1 MKLHKLSLFGAVVGA
16 LIFMAAL
23 APRANAALIVYF
35 NFEDATTGGA
45 PDFVADTIAA
55 GNPGGGQQASTITT
69 NYTAGDFESDAALAI
84 ASTNRTAADIDTTAN
99 QAVNFNRTI
108 NNNGKW
114 IQFTVNSTFL
124 QDLSLSFALD
134 NNGNG
139 FNSAQLSYSTN
150 GGTTFTNIG
159 SALAFTTGANQ
170 LIATGTF
177 NVPQQ
182 PGLILRLTFN
192 GGASN
197 GNNRQTVID
206 NIQLNATVIPEPAT
220 VVSGLLGF
228 CGLCWHQRRRL
239 IRSLRLR
246 RA

>member
-16 LIFMAAL
+16 LIFTAAL

-45 PDFVADTIAA
+45 PDFVADTNPP
-55 GNPGGGQQASTITT
+55 NPGGGQQASTITT
-69 NYTAGDFESDAALAI
+69 NYTAGNFTSVDALAI

-99 QAVNFNRTI
+99 QAVNFNKTTS
-108 NNNGKW
+108 NNGKW

-124 QDLSLSFALD
+124 QDLSLSFAID

-139 FNSAQLSYSTN
+139 FNAAQLSYSTD
-150 GGTTFTNIG
+150 GGTTFTNIAAG
-159 SALAFTTGANQ
+159 AFTFTTGPNQ
-170 LIATGTF
+170 LIVSGTF

-182 PGLILRLTFN
+182 PGLILRLTFS
-192 GGASN
+192 GGQSN

-220 VVSGLLGF
+220 VASGLLGL

-239 IRSLRLR
+239 LRSLCLR

>member
-69 NYTAGDFESDAALAI
+69 NYTAGNFESAAALAI

-99 QAVNFNRTI
+99 QALSLFRSTS
-108 NNNGKW
+108 NNGKY
-114 IQFTVNSTFL
+114 IQFTVDSTFL
-124 QDLSLSFALD
+124 QDLSLSFAVD

-139 FNSAQLSYSTN
+139 FNSVQLSYSTN
-150 GGTTFTNIG
+150 GTTFTDIG
-159 SALAFTTGANQ
+159 SAFALTTGANQ
-170 LIATGTF
+170 LITSGTF

-182 PGLILRLTFN
+182 PGLILRLTFD
-192 GGASN
+192 GGQSN

-220 VVSGLLGF
+220 VVSGVLGF